1 LGTDDFGTDDTAMK
15 RLPFLDAAALDAANV
30 SAGEAMVAIERGLA
44 ALGSSAVEQPL
55 PPVLHAPDGGF
66 FQPLVAASAHDNVAC
81 VNWLT
86 YHPGNP
92 AQGRAHSGGILV
104 LNDFATGA
112 PLCLMDG
119 IWVSHRR
126 TGYVAGLAA
135 KYLAGE
141 ATDVALI
148 GAGAIAVFAVDAL
161 AVLGRLRGEL
171 RVSTRSVETAARFCA
186 ETSARLGLR
195 ARPVDDPRAAV
206 RGARLVVTSTTHDGP
221 PFIERDWLEAGTL
234 VVMIDRL
241 RVVRRDLLAKADR
254 VVTTSRESLARWGF
268 DDRDRVGPT
277 LPEIIAAGR
286 PQPVAPDQVA
296 LCDVGG
302 IAAADLA
309 FAALLWSRARKR
321 C

>member
-1 LGTDDFGTDDTAMK
+1 VN
-15 RLPFLDAAALDAANV
+15 RLPFLDATALDAANV
-30 SAGEAMVAIERGLA
+30 LAGDAMAEIERGLA
-44 ALGSSAVEQPL
+44 ALGNSMIQQPV
-55 PPVLHAPDGGF
+55 PPLLHSPDGGF
-66 FQPLVAASAHDNVAC
+66 FQPLVAASSIDSLAC

-92 AQGRAHSGGILV
+92 AHGRPHSGGVLV

-119 IWVSHRR
+119 IWISHRR

-135 KYLAGE
+135 KYLAGG

-161 AVLGRLRGEL
+161 AALGRLGGEL
-171 RVSTRSVETAARFCA
+171 RVSTRSLETAAEFCRK
-186 ETSARLGLR
+186 TSARLGLR
-195 ARPVDDPRAAV
+195 AQPIADPRTAV

-221 PFIERDWLEAGTL
+221 PFIERNWLEAGTL
-234 VVMIDRL
+234 VIMIDRL
-241 RVVRRDLLAKADR
+241 RAVTPGLLTQSDR
-254 VVTTSRESLARWGF
+254 IVTTSRESLARWGF
-268 DDRDRVGPT
+268 EMSDRIGAT
-277 LPEIIAAGR
+277 LPEIIAGGR

-302 IAAADLA
+302 IAVADLA
-309 FAALLWSRARKR
+309 LAALLWRRVQKKS
-321 C
+321 